1 MADVEE
7 FAREKDL
14 NDILPLLQRGALAAQ
29 NPTAF
34 EYIKGLT
41 PNERHWLE
49 LEVTHKWKQTRTL
62 YFTII
67 LCSIGAAVQ

>member
-14 NDILPLLQRGALAAQ
+14 TDITPILQRGALAAQ

-34 EYIKGLT
+34 EHIKGLL
-41 PNERHWLE
+41 PEEREALA
-49 LEVTHKWKQTRTL
+49 LEVTHKWKQPTAL

-67 LCSIGAAVQ
+67 LCSVGAAVQ